1 MVIFSK
7 LLLESIYHHVYN
19 KAYLVSV
26 DDVHQSI
33 LSGQRLKDGV
43 GEKK

>member
-7 LLLESIYHHVYN
+7 LLLESIYHHFYN

-26 DDVHQSI
+26 GDVHQSI